1 MNAFRLLYLVA
12 LVFSANAFAADSY
25 IRLTCD
31 EADKGSDVLLDGD
44 FKGKC
49 PLDLTTK
56 PGSHLLEVVT
66 KKDGQYD
73 LVYAVDVPLGAGVA
87 QRIELPQP
95 PAFANPPQ
103 WSNFFLRKTPFP
115 ALMRAVKN
123 GDPVAKAELARD
135 YMTDAKGCYFDL
147 NMPPDMNSS
156 ITSWSGGCKD
166 GAGSG
171 PGELVWS
178 GNGIADYGRR
188 TGTFVQG
195 KTEGKGADYFH
206 NGEKFEGMFA
216 GGKKRGRG
224 VQLFANGD
232 RYEGDFQDWKTTVK
246 GVLVKK
252 NGDRYE
258 GEFRNGQMN
267 GKGVLIGADGSR
279 ASGKFDRD
287 KFVGPE

>member
-1 MNAFRLLYLVA
+1 MNSLRFSCLLA
-12 LVFSANAFAADSY
+12 LVIPVHVFAADSY

-31 EADKGSDVLLDGD
+31 EADKGSEVILDGD

-56 PGSHLLEVVT
+56 PGSHRLEVVT
-66 KKDGQYD
+66 KKDGQYS

-87 QRIELPQP
+87 QRIELPSP
-95 PAFANPPQ
+95 PAFAQAPE
-103 WSNFFLRKTPFP
+103 WSNFFLRKTPYP
-115 ALMRAVKN
+115 ALMRAVKAGN
-123 GDPVAKAELARD
+123 PVAKAELARD

-147 NMPPDMNSS
+147 NMPEDMHSS
-156 ITSWSGGCKD
+156 ITSWTGGCKD

-178 GNGIADYGRR
+178 ANGIPAYGRR
-188 TGTFVQG
+188 MGTFVQG
-195 KTEGKGADYFH
+195 KLEGKGKDIFY
-206 NGEKFEGMFA
+206 NGENFEGMFA
-216 GGKKRGRG
+216 GGQKRGQG
-224 VQLFANGD
+224 VQLYASGD

-267 GKGVLIGADGSR
+267 GKGLLIGADGSR
-279 ASGKFDRD
+279 KSGKFDRD
-287 KFVGPE
+287 KFIGPE